1 MRGTIVAKNITTDSM
16 TGMRVLGGKKGTKR
30 IGKVR
35 RFVFHPRSK
44 RVVGF
49 IVKRPDLLW
58 MFHRKDLFVSIDGYD
73 MVDGRI
79 VVRDVPEA
87 TNKGACKA
95 LGVDW
100 DDCVLWVGLPVM
112 TEDGTSFGVV
122 GDVTFD
128 RVTGA
133 VRSFETSSGM
143 TANAVLGT
151 RTISADMIKGFRT
164 GMGAALTDASSV
176 GAGEGEGEVV
186 LGAILVSDEV
196 KGMGTEGGIAE
207 KAGQATAVAVD
218 KVQNSVKPAASAA
231 VAATGEAV
239 NKGAYATGRQIAKS
253 KTMFSDFK
261 AEYDKA
267 RGPKPDPAKKAASK
281 ASAATSTAKKA
292 GAKKPVKKPAKGKNM
307 FAAFKDEYNKAR
319 HDD

>member
-1 MRGTIVAKNITTDSM
+1 MAKSITTNGM

-58 MFHRKDLFVSIDGYD
+58 MFHRKDLFVSINGYD

-79 VVRDVPEA
+79 VVREDPEA

-100 DDCVLWVGLPVM
+100 NDCVLWVGLPVM

-128 RVTGA
+128 RMTGA
-133 VRSFETSSGM
+133 VQSFETNSGM

-164 GMGAALTDASSV
+164 GMGAALVDDSV
-176 GAGEGEGEVV
+176 VGEGDTEGESAPV

-196 KGMGTEGGIAE
+196 KRTETEGGIAE

-218 KVQNSVKPAASAA
+218 KVQSSVKPAASAA

-239 NKGAYATGRQIAKS
+239 NKGAYATGKQIAKS

-261 AEYDKA
+261 TEYDKA
-267 RGPKPDPAKKAASK
+267 RGPKPTPAKKAAAKGS
-281 ASAATSTAKKA
+281 AKKA
-292 GAKKPVKKPAKGKNM
+292 TVKKQGKGKNM